1 MVLPSS
7 ATVHRIE
14 KLKSLDDIDALIQD
28 VYTKVKERFAGS
40 PDYLIEEKASMRII
54 DTLMKSEH
62 IAFTR
67 R

>member
-1 MVLPSS
+1 MSLLFTSS
-7 ATVHRIE
+7 KPV
-14 KLKSLDDIDALIQD
+14 DNIDGLFQD
-28 VYTKVKERFAGS
+28 VYNEDKVRFAGLL
-40 PDYLIEEKASMRII
+40 DYLIEEKTSMQII

>member
-1 MVLPSS
+1 
-7 ATVHRIE
+7 
-14 KLKSLDDIDALIQD
+14 LDNIDGLIQD
-28 VYTKVKERFAGS
+28 VYNNAKEQFAGL

>member
-1 MVLPSS
+1 MSLLFTPSKPVDNIDDYIQRGYNEVKVLS
-7 ATVHRIE
+7 AG
-14 KLKSLDDIDALIQD
+14 L
-28 VYTKVKERFAGS
+28 
-40 PDYLIEEKASMRII
+40 PDYLIEEKASMWII